1 MHSRRSFLVCASL
14 VMGAFLAVVVHATA
28 TAEGFTARYSLGVP
42 AASGEDVQITISLA
56 VSNNNAFDVNN
67 ASIAL
72 HDPRAA
78 RLTYG
83 SLHGLV
89 LPAGRA
95 TQVSGSFKVPRRLYD
110 SWQKGS
116 SPAMSVSFT
125 DAGGKPVQMF
135 IEF

>member
-1 MHSRRSFLVCASL
+1 MHSRRSLLACASM
-14 VMGAFLAVVVHATA
+14 VMAAFLAVAVHAAA

-42 AASGEDVQITISLA
+42 SASGEDVQITISLA
-56 VSNNNAFDVNN
+56 VSNNNSFDVNN
-67 ASIAL
+67 ASIVL

-78 RLTYG
+78 RVTYG
-83 SLHGLV
+83 SLDGLA
-89 LPAGRA
+89 LRAGAA
-95 TQVSGSFKVPRRLYD
+95 TQVNGSFRVPRQLYE

>member
-1 MHSRRSFLVCASL
+1 MSL
-14 VMGAFLAVVVHATA
+14 VMAAFLALVVHATA
-28 TAEGFTARYSLGVP
+28 ASEGFTASYSLGAP

-56 VSNNNAFDVNN
+56 LSNNNSFNVNN
-67 ASIAL
+67 ASITL

-83 SLHGLV
+83 SLNGLA

-95 TQVSGSFKVPRRLYD
+95 TQVSGSFKVPQRLYD

-125 DAGGKPVQMF
+125 GADGKPVQMF

>member
-1 MHSRRSFLVCASL
+1 MNSRRSLSLYLCLLAAFCLV
-14 VMGAFLAVVVHATA
+14 ATSA
-28 TAEGFTARYSLGVP
+28 IALTEGFSGSFSLGAP
-42 AASGEDVQITISLA
+42 AANGADVQVTLSLA
-56 VSNNNAFDVNN
+56 VTNNNGFDVSN
-67 ASIAL
+67 AAITL

-78 RLTYG
+78 RVTYG
-83 SLHGLV
+83 NLSGLA

-95 TQVSGSFKVPRRLYD
+95 TQVSGSFKVPRQLYE

-125 DAGGKPVQMF
+125 GADGKPVQMF

>member
-1 MHSRRSFLVCASL
+1 MHPRRTFLACMSL
-14 VMGAFLAVVVHATA
+14 VMAAFLALVVHATA
-28 TAEGFTARYSLGVP
+28 ASEGFTASYSLGAP

-56 VSNNNAFDVNN
+56 LSNNNSFNVNN
-67 ASIAL
+67 ASITL

-83 SLHGLV
+83 SLNGLA

-95 TQVSGSFKVPRRLYD
+95 TQVSGSFKVPQRLYD

-125 DAGGKPVQMF
+125 GADGKPVQMF

>member
-1 MHSRRSFLVCASL
+1 MISRRSLSLCLLLLAASL
-14 VMGAFLAVVVHATA
+14 TGILPAAALAG
-28 TAEGFTARYSLGVP
+28 GFSGSYSLGAP
-42 AASGEDVQITISLA
+42 AASGPDVEITISLA
-56 VSNNNAFDVNN
+56 VTNNTSVDVGN

-78 RLTYG
+78 RVTYG
-83 SLHGLV
+83 SLDGLA
-89 LPAGRA
+89 LRAGAA
-95 TQVSGSFKVPRRLYD
+95 TQVNGSFKVPRQLYE

-125 DAGGKPVQMF
+125 DAKGNPVQMF

>member
-1 MHSRRSFLVCASL
+1 MISWRSLFLCVCLVVASL
-14 VMGAFLAVVVHATA
+14 ATVVHAA
-28 TAEGFTARYSLGVP
+28 PADGFTASYSLGAP
-42 AASGEDVQITISLA
+42 TASGPDVQITISLT
-56 VSNNNAFDVNN
+56 VTNNTSSDISN

-78 RLTYG
+78 RMTYG
-83 SLHGLV
+83 MLNGLA
-89 LPAGRA
+89 LPAGAA
-95 TQVSGSFKVPRRLYD
+95 TRVSGSFKVPRHLYE

-125 DAGGKPVQMF
+125 GADRKPVQMF

>member
-1 MHSRRSFLVCASL
+1 MISWRSLFLCVCLVVASL
-14 VMGAFLAVVVHATA
+14 AMVVHAA
-28 TAEGFTARYSLGVP
+28 PADGFTASYSLGAP
-42 AASGEDVQITISLA
+42 TASGPDVQITISLT
-56 VSNNNAFDVNN
+56 VTNNTSSDISN

-78 RLTYG
+78 RVTYG
-83 SLHGLV
+83 MLNGLA
-89 LPAGRA
+89 LPAGAA
-95 TQVSGSFKVPRRLYD
+95 TRVSGSFKVPRHLYE

-125 DAGGKPVQMF
+125 DADRKPVQMF